1 MSLSA
6 QLKTVA
12 HSNLNS
18 SAHLTR
24 LWKIA
29 FAIYALL
36 LTVGTHWPSL
46 KLGSEESPWPDKL
59 MHMLA
64 FGGLAFLFIQTRWI
78 KKLYLCGIIAFAWT
92 LFDEFSQSLPILGR
106 ESSWGDALSGV
117 MGVTIIMALTWAL
130 GPIGGFAN
138 RLRLAQQQFI
148 IHQLLKQKKNLII
161 LIASAIGGAVIIAIP
176 IGLSW
181 VLSVKTLLNDSEL
194 MVGTIVAGVVGAVAG
209 IYVAL
214 TGMISRCAAIENLK
228 ASCFVCDASCKD
240 VQFDDN
246 GKGKCP
252 KCEAAVYRGQW
263 AEPMQLPISAMLK
276 GAGLAVGVAAALIA
290 AIVIGIIGFTFLH
303 GKFELARQITHAWN
317 SWSDDFIITI
327 DLTAI
332 ALIVAIAL
340 RIYRSRQ
347 ARFYDRQDKF
357 CRACDHDLQ
366 GTPIDRGIGR
376 CPECG
381 VTFARF
387 VDKKE

>member
-12 HSNLNS
+12 RSNLNS

-29 FAIYALL
+29 FAIYAIL
-36 LTVGTHWPSL
+36 LTAGTHWPSL
-46 KLGSEESPWPDKL
+46 KMGSEENPWPDKL

-78 KKLYLCGIIAFAWT
+78 KKLYLCAIIAFAWT

-130 GPIGGFAN
+130 GAIGGFAN
-138 RLRLAQQQFI
+138 RLRLSQQRFLLG
-148 IHQLLKQKKNLII
+148 QLLVKPRNWLI
-161 LIASAIGGAVIIAIP
+161 LIASALSGAVLIGGIV
-176 IGLSW
+176 GLSRDF
-181 VLSVKTLLNDSEL
+181 LFGYLLTISEQVAGAL
-194 MVGTIVAGVVGAVAG
+194 VAGVVGAVAA
-209 IYVAL
+209 IHVAL
-214 TGMISRCAAIENLK
+214 AGMIRRHALVENLK

-240 VQFDDN
+240 VQYDDEGN
-246 GKGKCP
+246 GKCP

-276 GAGLAVGVAAALIA
+276 GAGFAVGVAAALIA
-290 AIVIGIIGFTFLH
+290 AIVVGIIGFTFLH

-317 SWSDDFIITI
+317 SWSDDFIIVI
-327 DLTAI
+327 DLTAVT
-332 ALIVAIAL
+332 LIVAIAL
-340 RIYRSRQ
+340 RLYRSRQ

-381 VTFARF
+381 LRFARF
-387 VDKKE
+387 V